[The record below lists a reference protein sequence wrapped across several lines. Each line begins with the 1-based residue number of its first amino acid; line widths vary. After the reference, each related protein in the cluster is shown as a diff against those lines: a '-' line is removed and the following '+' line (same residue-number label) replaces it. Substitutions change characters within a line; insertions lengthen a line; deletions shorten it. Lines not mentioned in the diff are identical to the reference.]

1 MRKCSF
7 ITKGEIYEKN
17 SCIFTVPCQAFS
29 LCACKG
35 SEPEPT
41 AQPTAQPTPEES
53 YAPVSFRNHG
63 KQSTVTALPQKV
75 VTAGPNCTEIFCA
88 LGPCR

>member
-1 MRKCSF
+1 MKRIVAFLLCL
-7 ITKGEIYEKN
+7 
-17 SCIFTVPCQAFS
+17 VMAFS
-29 LCACKG
+29 LCACKV

-88 LGPCR
+88 RPCR